1 MTFIIIL
8 HTFIGTYIL
17 RRKKKKKKME
27 TIHQGHPHIYDE
39 VYLYQSI
46 LPFLVMKRN
55 ILKLTKLTH
64 NLYYCFKVIYIRNKN
79 INLMHRGMN

>member
-1 MTFIIIL
+1 
-8 HTFIGTYIL
+8 
-17 RRKKKKKKME
+17 ME
-27 TIHQGHPHIYDE
+27 TIHQGHPYTYDE

-64 NLYYCFKVIYIRNKN
+64 NLYYRFKVIYIRNKN